1 MRDIPFHSK
10 CTILVYL
17 VATMT
22 SPAIVTRAWGQATV
36 TEAHDKETGL
46 QEITVTATRRETKLS
61 DTPISMSVVTADQI
75 ENQRVVNF
83 ADIELAVPNFVFTQ
97 VTRQETYFSI
107 RGTGVDNDTPGADA
121 GVSVFIDGVPRTGV
135 HDTTPDLFDL
145 QSVEVLR
152 GPQGTL
158 FGRNTTGGAVIM
170 RTVAPSFDP
179 TFKGQVTYGN
189 YNLIEVNGLATGPL
203 ISNVLAGKVSFLF
216 HERDGNVDNVV
227 QQREEGREKSVSAR
241 AQLLWLPGDDVKVTF
256 GGEYL
261 RDTSQARLGLLETTF
276 VPSLFPTLQ
285 YGPDVTNAGTSP
297 RASDTT
303 VGLFADVDWKTA
315 LGTLTSITGYRSVT
329 SGIFYAPL
337 GDPTTELTADQSV
350 KDRQLS
356 EELHFASALGGR
368 FNWVGG
374 LFYLHLNR
382 LDDTLYTAFPVP
394 GTTFS
399 YAAPYGGMSFH
410 NQAVLTT
417 SKAVF
422 GEATYALLEGL
433 DFTAGGRYSWEHR
446 SGHSEITPT
455 EYSGP
460 YAASWSAF
468 TPKGTISYKPN
479 KQWLTYA
486 TVSKG
491 FTSGGFDAGA
501 DTSEGL
507 RTPFRPETV
516 INYELGAKVVGLD
529 RRFSL
534 NTAIFLADYT
544 NLQRTAF
551 DSNPAVNSYHTTNAG
566 KARIKGIE
574 LEATYLPI
582 DWFTLSGNY
591 AYTDAKYRDY
601 NYTQTDGTVA
611 SYAGH
616 VVPQTPKQQ
625 VHVSGEVAIPWA
637 VTHGTVLGGAD
648 YTYRSQIQF
657 VDANDTPQ
665 IILDK
670 TRINGFVNMHLGWRS
685 ADEKLMVNLFARDIT
700 NKRALVSFP
709 DFTPYFATP
718 AEYFD
723 PSNANHIYLSRYTPQ
738 RSFGVTFTARY

>member
-1 MRDIPFHSK
+1 MLGTSLNSK
-10 CTILVYL
+10 CTILICL
-17 VATMT
+17 VTTMASATV
-22 SPAIVTRAWGQATV
+22 VTRAWGQATAAEV
-36 TEAHDKETGL
+36 HEKEAGL
-46 QEITVTATRRETKLS
+46 QEIVVTATRRETKLS
-61 DTPISMSVVTADQI
+61 DTPIAMSVLTADQI
-75 ENQRVVNF
+75 DNQRLVTL
-83 ADIELAVPNFVFTQ
+83 ADLELSVPNFVFTE
-97 VTRQETYFSI
+97 VTRQETFFSI
-107 RGTGVDNDTPGADA
+107 RGTGVDNDTPGSDV

-135 HDTTPDLFDL
+135 HDTTPELFDL

-170 RTVAPSFDP
+170 RTIAPSFDP

-189 YNLIEVNGLATGPL
+189 YNLVEVNGLATGPL

-216 HERDGNVDNVV
+216 HDRDGYVDNVV
-227 QQREEGREKSVSAR
+227 QHREEGREKSVSTR

-261 RDTSQARLGLLETTF
+261 RDTSQARLGLLESTF
-276 VPSLFPTLQ
+276 VPSLFPNLQ

-297 RASDTT
+297 RASNTI
-303 VGLFADVDWKTA
+303 VGLFANVDWTTA

-350 KDRQLS
+350 KDRQYT
-356 EELHFASALGGR
+356 EELHFASTLGGR

-382 LDDTLYTAFPVP
+382 LDDTFYTAFPVP
-394 GTTFS
+394 GTAFS
-399 YAAPYGGMSFH
+399 YAAPYGGTSAH
-410 NQAVLTT
+410 DQEVLTT
-417 SKAVF
+417 SKAAF
-422 GEATYALLEGL
+422 GEATYSLLDGL
-433 DFTAGGRYSWEHR
+433 DFTAGARYSWEHR
-446 SGHSEITPT
+446 SGHSEITPF

-468 TPKGTISYKPN
+468 TPKGTLSYKPN

-501 DTSEGL
+501 DTSLGL
-507 RTPFRPETV
+507 ATPFKPETV
-516 INYELGAKVVGLD
+516 INYELGVKVVGLD
-529 RRFSL
+529 RRFSMD
-534 NTAIFLADYT
+534 TAIFLADYT

-551 DSNPAVNSYHTTNAG
+551 DSNPAVNSYHTTNVG
-566 KARIKGIE
+566 KARVKGIE

-582 DWFTLSGNY
+582 DWLTLSANY

-601 NYTQTDGTVA
+601 NFTTTDGTVV
-611 SYAGH
+611 SYAGN
-616 VVPQTPKQQ
+616 VVPQTPRQQ

-637 VTHGTVLGGAD
+637 VTGGTVLGGAD
-648 YTYRSQIQF
+648 YTYRSEIQF

-665 IILDK
+665 VILDK
-670 TRINGFVNMHLGWRS
+670 TRINGFVNIHLGWRS
-685 ADEKLMVNLFARDIT
+685 ANEKLMVNLFARDIT
-700 NKRALVSFP
+700 NERALVSFP
-709 DFTPYFATP
+709 DFTPYFATLSEYGNP
-718 AEYFD
+718 AD
-723 PSNANHIYLSRYTPQ
+723 HIYLTRYTPP
-738 RSFGVTFTARY
+738 RSFGVTFTVRY

>member
-1 MRDIPFHSK
+1 M
-10 CTILVYL
+10 
-17 VATMT
+17 A
-22 SPAIVTRAWGQATV
+22 SPSLVTRAWGQSVPA
-36 TEAHDKETGL
+36 EAHEKEAGL
-46 QEITVTATRRETKLS
+46 QEIIVTATRRETKLS
-61 DTPISMSVVTADQI
+61 DTPIAMSVVTSEQLD
-75 ENQRVVNF
+75 NQRIVNLS
-83 ADIELAVPNFVFTQ
+83 DLELSVPNFVFTQ

-107 RGTGVDNDTPGADA
+107 RGTGVDNDTPGSDA

-135 HDTTPDLFDL
+135 HDTTPELFDL

-170 RTVAPSFDP
+170 RTIAPSFDP
-179 TFKGQVTYGN
+179 VFKGQVTYGN
-189 YNLIEVNGLATGPL
+189 YNLVEVNGLATGPL

-216 HERDGNVDNVV
+216 HERDGYVDNVV
-227 QQREEGREKSVSAR
+227 QHREEGREKSVSTR

-261 RDTSQARLGLLETTF
+261 RDTSQARLGLLESTF

-285 YGPDVTNAGTSP
+285 FGPDVTNGATSP
-297 RASDTT
+297 QASNTI
-303 VGLFADVDWKTA
+303 VGLFANVDWMTGV
-315 LGTLTSITGYRSVT
+315 GTLTSITGYRSVT

-337 GDPTTELTADQSV
+337 GDPTTELTGDQSV
-350 KDRQLS
+350 KDRQYS
-356 EELHFASALGGR
+356 EELHFASTLGRR
-368 FNWVGG
+368 FNWVAG

-382 LDDTLYTAFPVP
+382 LDDTFYTAFPVP
-394 GTTFS
+394 GTAFS
-399 YAAPYGGMSFH
+399 YAAPYGATSAR
-410 NQAVLTT
+410 NQEVLTT

-422 GEATYALLEGL
+422 GEATYSLLEGL
-433 DFTAGGRYSWEHR
+433 DFTAGARYSWEHR
-446 SGHSEITPT
+446 SGNSEITPT

-460 YAASWSAF
+460 FAASWSAF
-468 TPKGTISYKPN
+468 TPKGTLAYKPN
-479 KQWLTYA
+479 KQLLTYA

-501 DTSEGL
+501 DTSAGL
-507 RTPFRPETV
+507 RTPFSPESV

-534 NTAIFLADYT
+534 DTAIFLADYT

-566 KARIKGIE
+566 KARVKGIE
-574 LEATYLPI
+574 VEATYLPVS
-582 DWFTLSGNY
+582 WLTLSANY
-591 AYTDAKYRDY
+591 AYTDAKYRVY
-601 NYTQTDGTVA
+601 NVPQNDGTVT
-611 SYAGH
+611 SYAGKLL
-616 VVPQTPKQQ
+616 PQTPKQQ

-637 VTHGTVLGGAD
+637 LTGGTVLVGAD

-665 IILDK
+665 VILDK
-670 TRINGFVNMHLGWRS
+670 TRINGFVDLHLGWRS
-685 ADEKLMVNLFARDIT
+685 ANEKLMVNLFARDVT

-709 DFTPYFATP
+709 DFTPYFATLP
-718 AEYFD
+718 EY
-723 PSNANHIYLSRYTPQ
+723 SNPANHIYLTRYTPP
-738 RSFGVTFTARY
+738 RSLGVTFTVRY

>member
-1 MRDIPFHSK
+1 MLGTSLNSK
-10 CTILVYL
+10 CTILICL
-17 VATMT
+17 ATTMA
-22 SPAIVTRAWGQATV
+22 SSAIVTRAWGQATSA
-36 TEAHDKETGL
+36 EAHEKEAGL
-46 QEITVTATRRETKLS
+46 QEIVVTATRRETKLS
-61 DTPISMSVVTADQI
+61 DTPIAMSVLTADQI
-75 ENQRVVNF
+75 DNQRIVTL
-83 ADIELAVPNFVFTQ
+83 ADLELSVPNFVFTE
-97 VTRQETYFSI
+97 VTRQETFFSI
-107 RGTGVDNDTPGADA
+107 RGTGVDNDTPGSDV

-135 HDTTPDLFDL
+135 HDTTPELFDL

-170 RTVAPSFDP
+170 RTIAPSFDP

-189 YNLIEVNGLATGPL
+189 YNLVEVNGLATGPL

-216 HERDGNVDNVV
+216 HDRDGYVDNVV
-227 QQREEGREKSVSAR
+227 QHREEGREKSVSTR

-261 RDTSQARLGLLETTF
+261 RDTSQARLGLLESTF
-276 VPSLFPTLQ
+276 VPSLFPNLQ

-297 RASDTT
+297 RASTT
-303 VGLFADVDWKTA
+303 IVGLFANVDWTTA

-337 GDPTTELTADQSV
+337 GDPTTELTADQIV
-350 KDRQLS
+350 KDRQYS

-394 GTTFS
+394 GTAFS
-399 YAAPYGGMSFH
+399 YSAPYGAT
-410 NQAVLTT
+410 QASDQEVLTT
-417 SKAVF
+417 SKAMF
-422 GEATYALLEGL
+422 GEATYSLLEGL
-433 DFTAGGRYSWEHR
+433 DFTAGARYSWEHR

-455 EYSGP
+455 EDSGP

-501 DTSEGL
+501 GTSAGL
-507 RTPFRPETV
+507 RTPFSPESV

-551 DSNPAVNSYHTTNAG
+551 DSDPAVNSYHTTNAG
-566 KARIKGIE
+566 KARVKGIE
-574 LEATYLPI
+574 VEATYLPI
-582 DWFTLSGNY
+582 DWLTLSANY
-591 AYTDAKYRDY
+591 AYTDAKYREY
-601 NYTQTDGTVA
+601 NVPQSDGTA
-611 SYAGH
+611 ISYAGN
-616 VVPQTPKQQ
+616 VLPQTPKQQ
-625 VHVSGEVAIPWA
+625 AHVSGEVAIPWA
-637 VTHGTVLGGAD
+637 VTGGTVLGGAD

-665 IILDK
+665 VILDK

-685 ADEKLMVNLFARDIT
+685 ANEKLMVNLFARDIT

-709 DFTPYFATP
+709 EFTPYFASL
-718 AEYFD
+718 AEYAD
-723 PSNANHIYLSRYTPQ
+723 PANHIYLSRYTPP
-738 RSFGVTFTARY
+738 RSFGVTFTVRY

>member
-1 MRDIPFHSK
+1 MLDISPNWK
-10 CTILVYL
+10 RTIRVSFLAMMASSTV
-17 VATMT
+17 
-22 SPAIVTRAWGQATV
+22 ITRAWGQATPAEV
-36 TEAHDKETGL
+36 HDKEAGL

-97 VTRQETYFSI
+97 VTRQETFFSI

-170 RTVAPSFDP
+170 RTIAPSFDP

-189 YNLIEVNGLATGPL
+189 YNLVEVNGLATGPL
-203 ISNVLAGKVSFLF
+203 ISNVVAGKVSFLF
-216 HERDGNVDNVV
+216 HERDGDVDNVV
-227 QQREEGREKSVSAR
+227 QHRKEGREKSVSTR

-261 RDTSQARLGLLETTF
+261 RDTSQARLGLLESTF
-276 VPSLFPTLQ
+276 APSLFPNLQ

-297 RASDTT
+297 RASNTI
-303 VGLFADVDWKTA
+303 VGLFANVDWMTA

-337 GDPTTELTADQSV
+337 GDPTTELTANQSV
-350 KDRQLS
+350 KDRQYS
-356 EELHFASALGGR
+356 EELHFASTLGGR

-394 GTTFS
+394 GTAFS
-399 YAAPYGGMSFH
+399 YVAPYGGMSAH
-410 NQAVLTT
+410 NQEVLTT

-422 GEATYALLEGL
+422 GEATYSLLGGL
-433 DFTAGGRYSWEHR
+433 DFTAGARYSWEHR

-455 EYSGP
+455 EDSGP

-501 DTSEGL
+501 DTSAGL
-507 RTPFRPETV
+507 RTPFSPESV

-566 KARIKGIE
+566 KARVKGIE
-574 LEATYLPI
+574 VEATYLPI
-582 DWFTLSGNY
+582 DWLTLSANY
-591 AYTDAKYRDY
+591 AYTDAKYRQ
-601 NYTQTDGTVA
+601 YTIPQNDGTVV
-611 SYAGH
+611 SYAGN
-616 VVPQTPKQQ
+616 VLPQTPKQQ

-637 VTHGTVLGGAD
+637 LTGGTLMAGAD

-665 IILDK
+665 VILDK
-670 TRINGFVNMHLGWRS
+670 TRINGFVNMHFGWRS
-685 ADEKLMVNLFARDIT
+685 ANEKLMVNLFARDVT

-709 DFTPYFATP
+709 VFTPYFATP
-718 AEYFD
+718 AEYGN
-723 PSNANHIYLSRYTPQ
+723 PANNIYLSRYTPP
-738 RSFGVTFTARY
+738 RSFGVTFTVRY